1 MDKISLQAESRTV
14 LGKKVKVMRREGR
27 VPAVIH
33 ERGKDSIHIS
43 ALAADLTKVWRE
55 AGKNHIVDLLV
66 DGKSK
71 AVMFKD
77 VSRDPARGTINH
89 AALYAIKQ
97 NEAVTTEVPVKIVGE
112 LPAEKASWYVSHQ
125 LDMVEVK
132 ALPSDL
138 PEVLEVDGS
147 TLINVGDL
155 LKVSDIK
162 LSANVEILTDTGRVI
177 AVVEDP
183 AVKAAQ
189 AEAEAAANA
198 EASATEVPS
207 DNGGIEATEAP
218 ADNDKKSE

>member
-97 NEAVTTEVPVKIVGE
+97 NEAVTTEVPIKIVGE
-112 LPAEKASWYVSHQ
+112 IPAEKASWYVSRQ
-125 LDMVEVK
+125 LDTVEIK
-132 ALPSDL
+132 ALPADL
-138 PEVLEVDGS
+138 PEVLEVEGAKLVAVGDVVKVAD
-147 TLINVGDL
+147 INVS
-155 LKVSDIK
+155 KQ
-162 LSANVEILTDTGRVI
+162 VEILTDLERTI

-183 AVKAAQ
+183 SVKAAQ

-198 EASATEVPS
+198 EQSAADVPA
-207 DNGGIEATEAP
+207 DNGGAEPAEGEAKAE
-218 ADNDKKSE
+218 

>member
-112 LPAEKASWYVSHQ
+112 IPAEKASWYVSHQ

-138 PEVLEVDGS
+138 PEVLEVEGAKLVAVGDVVKVAD
-147 TLINVGDL
+147 INVS
-155 LKVSDIK
+155 KQ
-162 LSANVEILTDTGRVI
+162 VEILTDLERTI

-183 AVKAAQ
+183 SVKAAQ

-198 EASATEVPS
+198 EQSAADVPA
-207 DNGGIEATEAP
+207 DNGGAEPAEGEAKAE
-218 ADNDKKSE
+218 

>member
-112 LPAEKASWYVSHQ
+112 IPAEKASWYVSRQ
-125 LDMVEVK
+125 LDTVEIK
-132 ALPSDL
+132 ALPADL
-138 PEVLEVDGS
+138 PEVLEVEGAKLVAVGDVVKVAD
-147 TLINVGDL
+147 INVS
-155 LKVSDIK
+155 KQ
-162 LSANVEILTDTGRVI
+162 VEILTDLERTI

-183 AVKAAQ
+183 SVKAAQ

-198 EASATEVPS
+198 EQSAADVPA
-207 DNGGIEATEAP
+207 DNGGAEPAEGEAKAE
-218 ADNDKKSE
+218 

>member
-97 NEAVTTEVPVKIVGE
+97 NEAVMTEVPIKIVGE
-112 LPAEKASWYVSHQ
+112 IPAEKASWYVSRQ
-125 LDMVEVK
+125 LDTVEIK
-132 ALPSDL
+132 ALPADL
-138 PEVLEVDGS
+138 PEVLEVEGAKLVAVGDVVKVAD
-147 TLINVGDL
+147 INVS
-155 LKVSDIK
+155 KQ
-162 LSANVEILTDTGRVI
+162 VEILTDLERTI

-183 AVKAAQ
+183 SVKAAQ

-198 EASATEVPS
+198 EQSAADVPA
-207 DNGGIEATEAP
+207 DNGGAEPAEGEAKAE
-218 ADNDKKSE
+218 

>member
-112 LPAEKASWYVSHQ
+112 IPAEKASWYVSRQ
-125 LDMVEVK
+125 LDTVEIK
-132 ALPSDL
+132 ALPADL
-138 PEVLEVDGS
+138 PEVLEVEGAKLVAVGDVVKVAD
-147 TLINVGDL
+147 INVS
-155 LKVSDIK
+155 KQ
-162 LSANVEILTDTGRVI
+162 VEILTDLERTI

-183 AVKAAQ
+183 SVKAAQ
-189 AEAEAAANA
+189 AEAAAANA
-198 EASATEVPS
+198 EQSAADVPA
-207 DNGGIEATEAP
+207 DNGGAEPAEGEAKAE
-218 ADNDKKSE
+218 